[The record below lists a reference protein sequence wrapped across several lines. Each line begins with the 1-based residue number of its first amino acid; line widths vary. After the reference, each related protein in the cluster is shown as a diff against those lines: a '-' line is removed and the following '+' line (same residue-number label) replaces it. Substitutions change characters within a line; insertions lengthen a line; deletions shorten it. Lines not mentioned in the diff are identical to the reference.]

1 MLEPQPEGESAKIS
15 REKSLLLRYGFFTLG
30 GSVADFIFGAV
41 FVTLLLDRGAAPGLV
56 GTMLAATAVAAVVME
71 APSGALGDRFGHRRL
86 LIMGLLLWGT
96 GFVGFGLADGLLV
109 ALAGMFLWAVGF
121 ALHSGTLTAIVVN
134 RIGARDRTSR
144 IARTIRFGQVA
155 GRCGSALGAASV
167 LVAGAWLDAGAL
179 VAAGGGLLVA
189 LGLLAPWCFPVSPK
203 QPGRAITAI
212 VRESVVELAT
222 RRFAPLVA
230 LVMAAATVTT
240 ALVLVWQPLV
250 RAEHGEDVRING
262 LYLLVM
268 TVSLAAGAACSRFL
282 DQSRPHWW
290 GPVFAALSGVP
301 LVLAVFH
308 VIPLM
313 AGVIGTEFFIGLT
326 GVFSGVWQHLLYT
339 DTNRNTMFSA
349 MAMVGGTAVG
359 LTHLT
364 TGWLWDLAGLG
375 PAVAVMASVSALLA
389 MITVT
394 LFRIFPESTE
404 FATTTRENQAA
415 IQPTENSENTPRK
428 MPRKPRC

>member
-1 MLEPQPEGESAKIS
+1 MPEPQPERDSAKTS

-30 GSVADFIFGAV
+30 GSVSDFIFGAV
-41 FVTLLLDRGAAPGLV
+41 FVTLLLDRGAAPGIV
-56 GTMLAATAVAAVVME
+56 GTMLAATAVAAVAME

-86 LIMGLLLWGT
+86 LIVGLLLWGT
-96 GFVGFGLADGLLV
+96 GFAGVGLSDGLS
-109 ALAGMFLWAVGF
+109 ATMAGMFLWAVGF

-134 RIGARDRTSR
+134 RIGTRDRTSR
-144 IARTIRFGQVA
+144 ISRTIRFGQVA

-167 LVAGAWLDAGAL
+167 LVTGAWLDAGTL
-179 VAAGGGLLVA
+179 VAAGGGLLMV
-189 LGLLAPWCFPVSPK
+189 LGLLAPLCFPVSPK

-212 VRESVVELAT
+212 VRESVAELAT

-230 LVMAAATVTT
+230 LVTAAATVTT

-290 GPVFAALSGVP
+290 GPLFAALSGVP
-301 LVLAVFH
+301 LVLAVFE

-339 DTNRNTMFSA
+339 DANRNTMFSA
-349 MAMVGGTAVG
+349 MAMVSGSTVG

-364 TGWLWDLAGLG
+364 TGWLWDLAGIG
-375 PAVAVMASVSALLA
+375 PAVAVMASMSALLGVT
-389 MITVT
+389 TVI

-404 FATTTRENQAA
+404 FTAAAHEKKATGHGTRV
-415 IQPTENSENTPRK
+415 
-428 MPRKPRC
+428 